1 MPRHASRG
9 VPIAELSTPSGPRTT
24 KFDRQSRSGG
34 LDGLTGRR
42 DASWHRKPFACGPSV
57 GGVPAESVLVN
68 FVYCHPVGHA
78 VEALQY
84 SLGYRRADP
93 ERRVGVVL
101 LEKTAVERASWCE
114 HIDEGYTVDV
124 DVFEPPRHDVLAHVP
139 AEWDWVVDDPRGH
152 QRWQHDLFP
161 GLAGYYELAAQHFRA
176 GRGHLQVG
184 APRPSYRPRN
194 RLELKLPGEA
204 RRWAAELLP
213 DDGPTIAVLPGGSS
227 PRWRYPSLA
236 GWRSVLSAFAERWP
250 TARFCLVGKLA
261 EDGRTSTTFTR
272 EEFAAMAATVPDVA
286 WAVDVPLAR
295 QLAAV
300 ERCDL
305 FLSPHTGFA
314 FAAMAVG
321 TPWLALAGNDWA
333 EYYFNPGVPFYSVL
347 PDLKRFPSYVMLG
360 NEPDPVEDD
369 GPRSPSM
376 SAERIAEDLPEL
388 LDGATW
394 LLSGEADFE
403 SAMRD
408 HFRRL
413 VPLFD
418 GRTDAIFSV
427 DNLHLPYV

>member
-1 MPRHASRG
+1 
-9 VPIAELSTPSGPRTT
+9 
-24 KFDRQSRSGG
+24 
-34 LDGLTGRR
+34 
-42 DASWHRKPFACGPSV
+42 
-57 GGVPAESVLVN
+57 VPAESVLVN

-84 SLGYRRADP
+84 SLGFRRADP
-93 ERRVGVVL
+93 DRRIGVVL
-101 LEKTAVERASWCE
+101 LEKTAVELASWCE
-114 HIDEGYTVDV
+114 HIDEVYTVDV
-124 DVFEPPRHDVLAHVP
+124 DVFEPPSPDVLSHVP

-152 QRWQHDLFP
+152 QQWQHDLFP
-161 GLAGYYELAAQHFRA
+161 GLAGYYELAAKHFRA
-176 GRGHLQVG
+176 SQGHLQVG
-184 APRPSYRPRN
+184 APRPSYRPKN
-194 RLELKLPGEA
+194 RLELKLPDEA
-204 RRWAAELLP
+204 RTWAAELLP

-236 GWRSVLSAFAERWP
+236 SWRRMLSALAERWP
-250 TARFCLVGKLA
+250 TARFCLMGKLA

-272 EEFAAMAATVPDVA
+272 EEFTAIAEVVPDTA
-286 WAVDVPLAR
+286 WAVDVSLAQ

-360 NEPDPVEDD
+360 NKPDPIEDD

-376 SAERIAEDLPEL
+376 SAERITEDLPEL
-388 LDGATW
+388 LDGAAW

-403 SAMRD
+403 TAMRD

-427 DNLHLPYV
+427 DNLHLPYM